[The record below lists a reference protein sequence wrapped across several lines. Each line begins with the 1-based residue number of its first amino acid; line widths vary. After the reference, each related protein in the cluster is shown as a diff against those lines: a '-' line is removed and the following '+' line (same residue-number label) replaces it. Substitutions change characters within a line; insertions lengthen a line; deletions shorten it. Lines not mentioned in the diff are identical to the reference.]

1 MQLHLIVLKILR
13 TEGSILINWLKN
25 ISMEN
30 KNFLYNLY
38 YDWWK
43 NIDKFIFSLI
53 LLLFFIGLFFSLTST
68 SLLVSDKL
76 DTNDYSFFFK
86 HLIFILLGIITIFFL
101 SSIKQEKLLKFSSI
115 IFIISLI
122 SLILVPVIG
131 IEVKGSKRW
140 IDLYFLPRFQPI
152 ELVKPFL
159 IIFISL
165 ILSSEKYSN
174 IYLKYFFTF
183 LITLL
188 VALLLA
194 VQPDIGQTLLV
205 FFSWSILIF
214 TSGISIVFLLI
225 LFLLLIFVFS
235 YLVFFVPKFEYIKNR
250 LVSFFNSETGTQN
263 FQSDKAI
270 DSITSGGFF
279 GKGIGEGTL
288 KNRVPEAHTDYI
300 ISVISEEFGVIA
312 IILILLLFLIFIYSV
327 FKKVYFEN
335 EEKIKLI
342 LVGCIS
348 LILMQAMIHIGV
360 NIRLFPTTG
369 MTLPFISYGG
379 SSIISISILSG
390 IILNLTK
397 RKIN

>member
-1 MQLHLIVLKILR
+1 
-13 TEGSILINWLKN
+13 
-25 ISMEN
+25 MEN
-30 KNFLYNLY
+30 KNFLYGIY
-38 YDWWK
+38 YNWWK

-53 LLLFFIGLFFSLTST
+53 ILLFLIGLFFSLVST
-68 SLLVSDKL
+68 SLIASDKL
-76 DTNDYSFFFK
+76 NTNDYSFFFK
-86 HLIFILLGIITIFFL
+86 HLVFILLGIVLIF
-101 SSIKQEKLLKFSSI
+101 IFSSI
-115 IFIISLI
+115 DQKRLLNYSVAIFLLSLFF
-122 SLILVPVIG
+122 LFLVPIIG

-140 IDLYFLPRFQPI
+140 IDLYLLPRFQPI

-165 ILSSEKYSN
+165 ILCNQKYTN
-174 IYLKYFFTF
+174 IYFRYLFSFF
-183 LITLL
+183 ITLSI
-188 VALLLA
+188 AFLLSL
-194 VQPDIGQTLLV
+194 QPDLGQTLLV
-205 FFSWSILIF
+205 FLSWSILIF
-214 TSGISIVFLLI
+214 TSGISIVFLFFLFSSLI
-225 LFLLLIFVFS
+225 IVFFYLIF
-235 YLVFFVPKFEYIKNR
+235 FVGKFEYIKNR
-250 LVSFFNSETGTQN
+250 LLSFFSSDNGTYN
-263 FQSDKAI
+263 FQSDKAL

-288 KNRVPEAHTDYI
+288 KTRVPEAHTDYI

-312 IILILLLFLIFIYSV
+312 IILILLLFLVFIYSV
-327 FKKVYFEN
+327 FKKVYLEN
-335 EEKIKLI
+335 NETIKLI
-342 LVGCIS
+342 LVGSIS